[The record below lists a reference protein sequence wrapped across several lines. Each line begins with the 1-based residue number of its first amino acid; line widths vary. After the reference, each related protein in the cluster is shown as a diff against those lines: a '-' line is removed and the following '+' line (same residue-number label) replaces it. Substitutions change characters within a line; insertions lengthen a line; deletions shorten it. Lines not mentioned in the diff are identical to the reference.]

1 MKTIKNYG
9 FLSLLTIAITISS
22 CVQDG
27 DFTVPNVTVEEPSI
41 IANSSI
47 TAIKT
52 ALQQEFNSNDNLVH
66 TFDVNENAPTYVEGY
81 VVSSDATGNFYKKLI
96 IQDKSENPTAG
107 IEIVLNKTSL
117 SETYDIG
124 RKVYVKLDGLSVSY
138 DDGESSFNSSPMN
151 GVAGKY
157 VLGVLDGD
165 RVDDIPSTSIDDH
178 IIRSATVASI
188 VPTSISLS
196 EITGVHIN
204 TMIELA
210 SAQILK

>member
-1 MKTIKNYG
+1 MLITDFKKLKNSLIHTLMKTIKNYG

-81 VVSSDATGNFYKKLI
+81 VVSGDATGNFYKKLI
-96 IQDKSENPTAG
+96 IQD
-107 IEIVLNKTSL
+107 
-117 SETYDIG
+117 
-124 RKVYVKLDGLSVSY
+124 
-138 DDGESSFNSSPMN
+138 
-151 GVAGKY
+151 
-157 VLGVLDGD
+157 
-165 RVDDIPSTSIDDH
+165 
-178 IIRSATVASI
+178 
-188 VPTSISLS
+188 
-196 EITGVHIN
+196 
-204 TMIELA
+204 
-210 SAQILK
+210 